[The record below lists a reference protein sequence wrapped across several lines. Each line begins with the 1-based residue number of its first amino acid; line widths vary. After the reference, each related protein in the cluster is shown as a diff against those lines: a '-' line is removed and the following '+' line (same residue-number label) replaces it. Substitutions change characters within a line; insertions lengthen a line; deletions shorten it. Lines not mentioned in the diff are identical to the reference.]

1 MKKFLS
7 VFLIFNFLGIISTS
21 CEGCPPEKY
30 SDFRSIKVQVENP
43 KVSVNENLKFAIS
56 RDNIIY
62 LTASRSNLNFGGL
75 VYAMS
80 PPCEK
85 GYLGERFSIEQI
97 SVKSDRDFSIN
108 FPAGTQLNAI
118 IFVYEGDTTGFPDR
132 SMLTFPLEG
141 ILGRNIYIDLKPT
154 LSKKHIFTIQLK
166 KSNGEIY
173 QTKTEEITFQ

>member
-1 MKKFLS
+1 
-7 VFLIFNFLGIISTS
+7 
-21 CEGCPPEKY
+21 
-30 SDFRSIKVQVENP
+30 
-43 KVSVNENLKFAIS
+43 
-56 RDNIIY
+56 
-62 LTASRSNLNFGGL
+62 
-75 VYAMS
+75 MS